1 MRIFR
6 WSLINNTSHLG
17 LPLITI
23 NSKTSKNSQFHC
35 LHHLVLLCKK
45 NLYKFWTKFG
55 RDAMLSIQY
64 STANTKHHAWTR
76 RYSYIAQQE
85 RKYICKK
92 QVYKME
98 EWWKDRHT
106 TPMKVNL
113 NLNCT
118 WTSVAADLVLNS
130 DSCVAERIKRTEREE
145 SRILQRHKN
154 PTYTNAAEQI
164 LE

>member
-35 LHHLVLLCKK
+35 LHHLVLLCKIF
-45 NLYKFWTKFG
+45 LYKFWTKFG
-55 RDAMLSIQY
+55 HDAMLSIQY

-76 RYSYIAQQE
+76 RYSHTAQQE

-106 TPMKVNL
+106 TPRSNL
-113 NLNCT
+113 KSELELHL
-118 WTSVAADLVLNS
+118 DLGCCRPGVKLWQLRCRKNWE
-130 DSCVAERIKRTEREE
+130 DGERRIKN
-145 SRILQRHKN
+145 SS
-154 PTYTNAAEQI
+154 AS
-164 LE
+164 